1 MNERLV
7 GIEAKLDRAQEHLT
21 DIQARGLAWLAEE
34 ETWEFP
40 PHINEGQRRIVVSL
54 RLAKPPPP
62 VLALM
67 TDEVVHHLR
76 SSLDHLASYLVE
88 RGGGEVGRA
97 AWPIVGSQFGWDR
110 MVERRHRR
118 WEVWRKKG
126 GGPLGGTTSEMRAFV
141 ESKQPYH
148 GPGKARE
155 DPLFELNDLWNG
167 YKHRVLNPI
176 HVVAVPAGSWRDL
189 FHPTPEIEPVEFK
202 WVLKPR
208 DKLELGAERTLAV
221 LVFPKSQPLP
231 KVEMK
236 GEIPVKPFIG
246 DGEPQGQGLSDDLSL
261 IRVIVAE
268 AIERF
273 PPPKS

>member
-1 MNERLV
+1 MKERLD
-7 GIEAKLDRAQEHLT
+7 GIEAKLDRAQKHL
-21 DIQARGLAWLAEE
+21 DYIQERGSAWVAEDKS
-34 ETWEFP
+34 WEFFAKVDQ
-40 PHINEGQRRIVVSL
+40 GKRRYVVSI
-54 RLAKPPPP
+54 RLVEPAPP

-88 RGGGEVGRA
+88 WSGGQVGRA
-97 AWPIVGSQFGWDR
+97 AWPIFGSRFRWEHE
-110 MVERRHRR
+110 VKRRRRR
-118 WEVWRKKG
+118 WEVWRKKR
-126 GGPLGGTTSEMRAFV
+126 GGPLVGATPEVRAFV

-148 GPGKARE
+148 DTGKARE
-155 DPLFELNDLWNG
+155 QPLFDLNNLWNA

-176 HVVAVPAGSWRDL
+176 HVVAVPAGPWRDL
-189 FHPTPEIEPVEFK
+189 FHPTPDIEPIEFS

-208 DKLELGAERTLAV
+208 DKLEMGTKRTLAV

-231 KVEMK
+231 KLEMK

-246 DGEPQGQGLSDDLSL
+246 DGEPQGQGLSDDLDL
-261 IRVIVAE
+261 IRAIVAE
-268 AIERF
+268 AVKRF

>member
-1 MNERLV
+1 MEERLN
-7 GIEAKLDRAQEHLT
+7 GIQAKLDRADKHLA
-21 DIQARGLAWLAEE
+21 DIQERGVAWVSKEE
-34 ETWEFP
+34 SWKFP
-40 PHINEGQRRIVVSL
+40 SKVNEGERRIVVSL
-54 RLAKPPPP
+54 RLIKPAPP

-97 AWPIVGSQFGWDR
+97 AWPIVGSRFRWDR
-110 MVERRHRR
+110 VVERRRRR
-118 WEVWRKKG
+118 WEIWRKKG
-126 GGPLGGTTSEMRAFV
+126 GGPLGGTTPEMRAFV

-148 GPGKARE
+148 GPGKARD
-155 DPLFELNDLWNG
+155 DPLFELNDLWNA

-176 HVVAVPAGSWRDL
+176 QVRAVPGGSWSDL

-208 DKLELGAERTLAV
+208 DKLELGTAHTLAV
-221 LVFPKSQPLP
+221 LVFPKDQPLP

-246 DGEPQGQGLSDDLSL
+246 DGQPDGRGLADDL
-261 IRVIVAE
+261 IRAIVAE
-268 AIERF
+268 AVERF